1 MPRAWR
7 VWWMATS
14 RNSTMAS
21 SLREG
26 GAGWGVKRRGALFR
40 RIRPRRAG
48 GGGEGARTSGPP
60 DFGRHQPAVAVPC
73 RDRPSTGA
81 TPLVARRGECRGGR
95 RHTRGGRQRFG
106 FTTMKCRRRFLQSH
120 QNPGARLV
128 PHPPSLRLTRPRT
141 GHNCRSDT
149 RRYAR
154 GTLRGARASPLSERN
169 TRVRSGSIA
178 PTATP
183 RCQF

>member
-1 MPRAWR
+1 M
-7 VWWMATS
+7 
-14 RNSTMAS
+14 
-21 SLREG
+21 
-26 GAGWGVKRRGALFR
+26 
-40 RIRPRRAG
+40 
-48 GGGEGARTSGPP
+48 
-60 DFGRHQPAVAVPC
+60 
-73 RDRPSTGA
+73 
-81 TPLVARRGECRGGR
+81 
-95 RHTRGGRQRFG
+95 
-106 FTTMKCRRRFLQSH
+106 
-120 QNPGARLV
+120 

-154 GTLRGARASPLSERN
+154 GTWSTSVTLSERN